1 MPFLSKAEPFTGLLR
16 VLFELPFRVMSL
28 RDAGTEITLGIA
40 SRYPTRSQLVRLHA
54 LVVIALSYQLLFSET
69 AVLTSELKEILVLGL
84 FLSVGVLRG
93 LPGWTWDR
101 RGSVEALVL
110 ADTAITTTL
119 IYLSGNAASDL
130 YFTYFLIILIAAFSG
145 SLLQGLGLSLILCG
159 AYAVVTYWG
168 LAESEAIVEHH
179 LMRIP
184 MLVLMAVFHGVSAAG
199 VRVAIERTRKL
210 EQDLKVSEQFRH
222 SQKMEA
228 VGLLASGLAHDF
240 NNMLTVIAGQSDLLL
255 MTMEAHDPLRKEV
268 EEIRAAADRAG
279 SLTRQVLAF
288 SRTPLLEPRMLDL
301 SALVANL
308 NRMVRRLLGEHIE
321 LVTVVGEKTGR
332 VQADPS
338 QLEQVIIN
346 LAINARDAMP
356 EGGTLTLETRNV
368 DLTEPLATA
377 HSALPPG
384 RYVTLAVNDTGIGMD
399 ARTQERIFEPFFTT
413 KGHGRGTGL
422 GLSTVYG
429 IVRQSGGEIVVHS
442 GPGRGSSFV
451 LYLPRVEGPLDS
463 THVPVAVT
471 APTGSETILLVEDEE
486 MLRRMI
492 KGMLQLQGYGV
503 LEAQNGAEA
512 IRIGNEHQG
521 RIDLVIVDVF
531 MPRMN
536 GRQAVDRLLSQR
548 PDSKV
553 LYISG
558 YPNEALEVQQIP
570 GPGTAIL
577 QKPFTSQAL
586 AQKVRHV
593 LDGVP
598 PATDNRAGRAV
609 SARGTPHT
617 P

>member
-1 MPFLSKAEPFTGLLR
+1 MPFLSKAEPLTGLLR

-93 LPGWTWDR
+93 LPGRTWDR

-130 YFTYFLIILIAAFSG
+130 YLTYFLIILIAAFSG

-168 LAESEAIVEHH
+168 LAESEVIVEHH

-199 VRVAIERTRKL
+199 ARVAIERTRKL

-356 EGGTLTLETRNV
+356 EGGTLTIETRNV
-368 DLTEPLATA
+368 DLTEPLATGPFGA
-377 HSALPPG
+377 APG
-384 RYVTLAVNDTGIGMD
+384 AVCRPCGQRHRHRY
-399 ARTQERIFEPFFTT
+399 
-413 KGHGRGTGL
+413 GR
-422 GLSTVYG
+422 
-429 IVRQSGGEIVVHS
+429 E
-442 GPGRGSSFV
+442 
-451 LYLPRVEGPLDS
+451 
-463 THVPVAVT
+463 
-471 APTGSETILLVEDEE
+471 
-486 MLRRMI
+486 
-492 KGMLQLQGYGV
+492 
-503 LEAQNGAEA
+503 N
-512 IRIGNEHQG
+512 
-521 RIDLVIVDVF
+521 
-531 MPRMN
+531 
-536 GRQAVDRLLSQR
+536 
-548 PDSKV
+548 
-553 LYISG
+553 
-558 YPNEALEVQQIP
+558 
-570 GPGTAIL
+570 PGTDL
-577 QKPFTSQAL
+577 RTLLYDERPWE
-586 AQKVRHV
+586 RY
-593 LDGVP
+593 
-598 PATDNRAGRAV
+598 RAGACHGLRDC
-609 SARGTPHT
+609 STERW
-617 P
+617 